1 MTSLPLLL
9 TGFLTSN
16 AYVASGG
23 RKASLAAILEGQGGQ
38 QNRQQISL
46 KLKPIP
52 FIASSGYGRKF
63 FSSGGGNHRALPRAK
78 YLKQQMRAVPRV
90 AGNIA
95 MLVLLSVPAMT
106 LLSTAALSFLS
117 RDVRPASQ
125 WQRRSKCRPITA
137 RSAGRRS
144 QPLLNSKDKDELVIH
159 SLDKMLCELHFWHS

>member
-1 MTSLPLLL
+1 M
-9 TGFLTSN
+9 
-16 AYVASGG
+16 
-23 RKASLAAILEGQGGQ
+23 AAILEGQGGQ

-63 FSSGGGNHRALPRAK
+63 FSSGGGNHRAVGRAE
-78 YLKQQMRAVPRV
+78 YLKQEMRAVVRV

-95 MLVLLSVPAMT
+95 VLVLLSVPAMT

-125 WQRRSKCRPITA
+125 
-137 RSAGRRS
+137 
-144 QPLLNSKDKDELVIH
+144 
-159 SLDKMLCELHFWHS
+159 